1 MCVPDV
7 VKTLNVK
14 IFNLMSRTKKTHG
27 MHETCK
33 CKCTLHTSICNNN
46 QRWIAEKRRC
56 EWKELIDKDVCD
68 KGSISNPSNCEC
80 ECDKSCGLGEYLEY
94 EKCKCRKKVSVY
106 KLIEHSSAEECT

>member
-7 VKTLNVK
+7 VKSLNVK
-14 IFNLMSRTKKTHG
+14 IFSLMSRTKKTHG

-33 CKCTLHTSICNNN
+33 CKCTLDTSICNNN
-46 QRWIAEKRRC
+46 QLWIAEKRRC

-80 ECDKSCGLGEYLEY
+80 ECDKSRGLGEYLEY
-94 EKCKCRKKVSVY
+94 EKCKCISNKVV
-106 KLIEHSSAEECT
+106 